1 MFESASSFWI
11 SLAGFVLAGLW
22 MLGAWAARRRTLGK
36 VLWAAPLPAQRWLA
50 IICLLLAGIKIVEV
64 ALGSTARPMGLNIL
78 FAGVYLFRCRL
89 VFRPGSHSGFRP

>member
-1 MFESASSFWI
+1 
-11 SLAGFVLAGLW
+11 
-22 MLGAWAARRRTLGK
+22 
-36 VLWAAPLPAQRWLA
+36 
-50 IICLLLAGIKIVEV
+50 LLAGIKIVEV